1 MAKATGCVKS
11 VVSVGLGLLLGALA
25 GAVLGLVLGVGIAML
40 FGVI

>member
-1 MAKATGCVKS
+1 VKS